1 LRLAEAHQ
9 ARCGDEGKRGWLMKM
24 GELPAEERPRERMK
38 ALGVEALSMR
48 ELLALVIGSGSRGR
62 GTMELA
68 DDLVSSFESARDLAL
83 ASVERLCR
91 VSGVGV
97 ARASRVMAAIELG
110 RRVLKSSRGDRKTV
124 RCPAD
129 AAGVVMEDMM
139 NLDREH
145 FRVMLL
151 DSKNAVISVETVS
164 IGTVNASIVHPR
176 EVLKPALEK
185 SATSIILVHNHPTGS
200 VSPSREDILITRR
213 FEKCGRI
220 LGIDVVDHIIV
231 GDNNYVSMKE
241 GGYL

>member
-1 LRLAEAHQ
+1 
-9 ARCGDEGKRGWLMKM
+9 MKM
-24 GELPAEERPRERMK
+24 GELPAEERPRERMR

-62 GTMELA
+62 GTLELA

-91 VSGVGV
+91 ISGMGV

-110 RRVLKSSRGDRKTV
+110 KRVLKSSRGDRKTV

-129 AAGVVMEDMM
+129 AAGMVMEDMM

-145 FRVMLL
+145 FKVMLL

>member
-1 LRLAEAHQ
+1 MR
-9 ARCGDEGKRGWLMKM
+9 M

-48 ELLALVIGSGSRGR
+48 ELLALVLGSGSRGR
-62 GTMELA
+62 GTLELA

-129 AAGVVMEDMM
+129 AAGMVMEDMM

-176 EVLKPALEK
+176 EVLIPALEK

-220 LGIDVVDHIIV
+220 LGIDVVDHIII